1 SVALGPRSGSARK
14 KLFPRYVSPDP
25 RPPSRLPGSPFSS
38 GGAVAAAKASYR
50 PLMLPIAMIAGPA
63 GGGAAGIVRKG
74 ERAKAT
80 ARIVLWRPGPPP
92 EALNDANQALQARH
106 AFVSSVKHRTIDAAG
121 GRARRDCPSFAN
133 MHSALHRKR
142 RQRAPRRSNAVQ
154 NVRYFGEVTRSMSRT
169 PSYWSRGISESGIVP
184 HSRVTTGW

>member
-38 GGAVAAAKASYR
+38 GGAVAAAKSSYR

-63 GGGAAGIVRKG
+63 GGGAAWIVRKV
-74 ERAKAT
+74 ERAEAT
-80 ARIVLWRPGPPP
+80 ARIGLWRTEPPR
-92 EALNDANQALQARH
+92 EAIDDASQAIRARH
-106 AFVSSVKHRTIDAAG
+106 VCVSSVKHRTIDAAG

-142 RQRAPRRSNAVQ
+142 RQRGPQ
-154 NVRYFGEVTRSMSRT
+154 TLE
-169 PSYWSRGISESGIVP
+169 RGSERQVLWRGDAIDEQDTV
-184 HSRVTTGW
+184 